1 MCLCLRGGKMVE
13 FSGKQYRYD
22 TQKFLQYCAKPN

>member
-1 MCLCLRGGKMVE
+1 MVE

-22 TQKFLQYCAKPN
+22 TQKFLLCANGLPLWGE